1 MHLKEHTLAIAHLC
15 MNMFMCVCVFCVCV
29 FVECLQKEYKSYIL
43 NSVLTE

>member
-1 MHLKEHTLAIAHLC
+1 MNIFLIYMHLKEHTLAIAHLC
-15 MNMFMCVCVFCVCV
+15 MNMFMCV